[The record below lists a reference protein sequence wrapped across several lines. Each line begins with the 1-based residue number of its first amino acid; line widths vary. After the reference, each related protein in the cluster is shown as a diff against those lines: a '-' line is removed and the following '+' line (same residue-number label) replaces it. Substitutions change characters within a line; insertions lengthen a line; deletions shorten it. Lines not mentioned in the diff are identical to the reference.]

1 MRTSRY
7 CTQGLDVGRDPGL
20 STPLSPLNQALLH
33 YRERVERAL
42 AARLPAATA
51 SPARLHEAMRYAV
64 LGGGKRVRAGLVY
77 VAGAALGANE
87 AALDAPACAIELIHA
102 YSLVHDDLPCMDD
115 DDLRRG
121 KPSCHKAY
129 DEGTALLAG
138 DALQT
143 LAFEMLAHDPAL
155 TVSPARRLEMIAT
168 LAHAAGAA
176 GMAGGQAI
184 DLASVGR
191 KLPLAELQD
200 MHARKTGA
208 LIHAGVRLGALAA
221 GTADA
226 GILEAL
232 DRYGR
237 AVGLAFQIAD
247 DILDVEGEAE
257 ALGKR
262 PGADQARNKPTYPAL
277 LGVDGATKMAKENMD
292 KALAALKDFGESADP
307 LREIAKYVVERKN

>member
-1 MRTSRY
+1 M
-7 CTQGLDVGRDPGL
+7 DVGRNPEL
-20 STPLSPLNQALLH
+20 STPLPPLNQTLLRC
-33 YRERVERAL
+33 RERVERAL
-42 AARLPAATA
+42 AARLPPVTA
-51 SPARLHEAMRYAV
+51 SPTRLHQAMRYAV
-64 LGGGKRVRAGLVY
+64 LDGGKRVRAGLVY
-77 VAGAALGANE
+77 AAGAALGANE
-87 AALDAPACAIELIHA
+87 AALDPPACAIELIHA

-155 TVSPARRLEMIAT
+155 TVGPAQRLEMITT
-168 LAHAAGAA
+168 LARAAGAA

-184 DLASVGR
+184 DLAAVGR

-226 GILEAL
+226 EILETL

-277 LGVDGATKMAKENMD
+277 LGLDEAKTRAQALLARALESLAPLGDNGAV
-292 KALAALKDFGESADP
+292 LAALA
-307 LREIAKYVVERKN
+307 RYIVERRQ